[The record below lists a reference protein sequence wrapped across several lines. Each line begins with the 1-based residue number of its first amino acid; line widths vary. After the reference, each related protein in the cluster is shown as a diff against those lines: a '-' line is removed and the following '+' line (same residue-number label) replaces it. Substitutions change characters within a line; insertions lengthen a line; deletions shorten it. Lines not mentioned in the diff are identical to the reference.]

1 MKAKDFYTYAYR
13 LFDDVT
19 PLPVDCGNLCDAAC
33 CKGDDE
39 TGMYLF
45 PFENVMFKNCPGNF
59 KIEKSEF
66 EYGGKNVDI
75 LLCDPFC
82 RRETRPLACR
92 IFPLVPYID
101 KTGNFDVVLDRRAR
115 YMCPLAAA
123 MAKDDLDTEFV
134 RRVKY
139 ISGIMMRVPALKEF
153 IYEQSRLIDETC
165 FL

>member
-1 MKAKDFYTYAYR
+1 MKAKDFYTYAYS

-19 PLPVDCGNLCDAAC
+19 PLMVDCGKLCDAAC

-45 PFENVMFKNCPGNF
+45 PFEHVMFDDCPGNF

-75 LLCDPFC
+75 LLCEPFC
-82 RRETRPLACR
+82 KRETRPLACR
-92 IFPLVPYID
+92 IFPLVPYVD
-101 KTGNFDVVLDRRAR
+101 ENGNFNIVMDRRGK

-123 MAKDDLDTEFV
+123 MTKDDLDEEFV
-134 RRVKY
+134 RRVTY
-139 ISGIMMRVPALKEF
+139 ISQIMMKIPQLKEF
-153 IYEQSRLIDETC
+153 ICEQSRLIDEVC
-165 FL
+165 FI